1 MDLSM
6 EYIAAAL
13 EFLIGDEDT
22 YWCYFETDPD
32 WWQLRLWT
40 RRN

>member
-22 YWCYFETDPD
+22 YWCYYETDHVGD
-32 WWQLRLWT
+32 WRS
-40 RRN
+40 R